1 MASIPV
7 SELRPGMRLAYDLR
21 DAGGRLLLAARWP
34 LTEVVLGALAARSVT
49 ELPLRSPDSL
59 PRGVRREDEPRRSW
73 LMAGTGVGS
82 QREETV
88 GQQEAWEV
96 RHAERGGTQEPVVT
110 EREQRDGAR
119 VRAAMRR
126 AADGVIV
133 HRSARWARLSMRV
146 RVGAWEEE
154 TAQDAIE
161 AFGERETLWSAER
174 IGLVARM
181 FARLAGGEPTGAG
194 IAHELAD
201 EMVDAALRGPEMLL
215 RSTIE
220 GIGAEME
227 CSLEQLAFATGCASA
242 AVAARVGWDRERVRA
257 AALAGLLADCGLA
270 LVAWDV
276 RGPNR
281 PLTDVEHNALR
292 RHTAYSAAMLEML
305 RPGSV
310 EESIPEEVQLAAY
323 QHHER
328 EDGSGYPARI
338 RGEMIHDLAR
348 VVAVADV
355 FVGLVSARADRPA
368 MAPTGALAE
377 VARQANSGVLAI
389 MPARA
394 LAEVMVGAS
403 MGAAISVRAR
413 GVRMAA

>member
-49 ELPLRSPDSL
+49 ALPLRSPDSL

-73 LMAGTGVGS
+73 LMAGALARSESDAPAARVDEIVG
-82 QREETV
+82 
-88 GQQEAWEV
+88 
-96 RHAERGGTQEPVVT
+96 EPVVT

-146 RVGAWEEE
+146 RVGAWEKE

-161 AFGERETLWSAER
+161 AFGERKTLWSAER

-194 IAHELAD
+194 IAHELAE

-220 GIGAEME
+220 GIGAETE
-227 CSLEQLAFATGCASA
+227 CSLEQHAFATGCASA

-368 MAPTGALAE
+368 MVPTGALAE

-389 MPARA
+389 VPARA